1 MEKTVLIT
9 GGSSGIGY
17 EMSLLFAKDGY
28 RILWVAKPPEELN
41 TAKQKI
47 TAVYSDLKIYTLA
60 KDLSSLKA
68 AKEVYDWA
76 AEIAEVDVVVNNAG
90 FGTYGKFTE
99 TPLEKDLAM
108 IGLNVTNV
116 YQMTRLFLADMEKRN
131 AGKIMNISSSASY
144 FPLPNAAV
152 YAATKAFV
160 RHMSDA
166 LHLELKS
173 RGSKVQIT
181 SVCPGAIINTPFQE
195 AANMQNVRTFSSGLA
210 SATPQEVAKDA
221 YKGLLAGKKT
231 VRTGWKFRVNYWVT
245 KITPSFITNFLLI
258 REMERTK

>member
-17 EMSLLFAKDGY
+17 EMSLLFARDGY
-28 RILWVAKPPEELN
+28 RILWVSKPPEELSM
-41 TAKQKI
+41 AKQKI
-47 TAVYSDLKIYTLA
+47 TAVYPDLNISTLA
-60 KDLSSLKA
+60 KDLSRISA
-68 AKEVYDWA
+68 AKEVYEWA
-76 AEIAEVDVVVNNAG
+76 AEFGKIDVLVNSAG
-90 FGTYGKFTE
+90 FGSYGKFTE

-108 IGLNVTNV
+108 ISLNITNL
-116 YQMTRLFLADMEKRN
+116 YQMTRLFLVDMEKRN
-131 AGKIMNISSSASY
+131 DGKIMNISSSASY

-160 RHMSDA
+160 RHMSNA

-173 RGSKVQIT
+173 RNSKVQIT
-181 SVCPGAIINTPFQE
+181 TICPGAILNTGFQE

-221 YKGLLAGKKT
+221 YNGLLAGKKI
-231 VRTGWKFRVNYWVT
+231 VHTGWKFRLNYWVT
-245 KITPSFITNFLLI
+245 KITPSFITNSLLV
-258 REMERTK
+258 REMERTS